1 MAEEENLPATE
12 TVGGF
17 SAATGSVAERLDE
30 NEAERA
36 ELDASGLRDS
46 GCTAEN
52 SCVRVEGPMEVEI
65 IGRDQTNNGS
75 EGYLDNCKVI
85 EENNTGRE
93 IEESNTEGMEA
104 HLEDSSEEGS
114 LDDEDETSGSDKD
127 EGSTEALSDEE
138 VQKLVDQLLQAES
151 EAAEAQEAL
160 EEESL
165 ERLKQEVRAELAETV
180 SEDGLDAAVSE
191 EMAVFTEDWENTL
204 ASLED
209 QSALLQERLEDA
221 GISLPDIFKWIEKQ
235 ASEGCTTE
243 AWKKR
248 VHWAGIQMPQDF
260 VEALTKAEEDLDYQR
275 PVQRRRGRLVE
286 EGASGFLK
294 RKVPTKD
301 LQTAELAPD
310 TDSGLDGGWCVLDDV
325 FTTNLNTGCRG
336 LTSSKEW
343 VAVYA
348 ASTPEQAA
356 RMGLNLPGV
365 DKVEEIGDISESQGP
380 AYAIALEEESAH
392 GLTEQQK
399 RSLKRVREED
409 DVKRSRWLNKN
420 ISWKRRQTEHISK
433 KARKDRST
441 WAKSNISNSKDPVA
455 GTSAAITEIGC
466 AFVEQFVSLRSEF
479 PVVSNKI
486 SACETDSALKL
497 SKDRDIIVLSDDEGG
512 INGDFEMRKSTESST
527 SKKKSIS
534 RKDSSIHLMDE
545 TQFSIVT
552 ENKEECRLP
561 SMPVDSAAVDGEKVR
576 EIEETPKLLWASSGY
591 RHRKKIKTAVIDTDS
606 DRDDNG
612 STIKTTD
619 LECADTLPFPDETK
633 DLSGHF
639 KGPHAERNE
648 ARETEV
654 ASFKSS
660 RKRLRQ
666 GKRGYEC
673 TICLK
678 GVAKSQVSRHP
689 ILEVIACK
697 TCKCAYESAPFSKDE
712 DGSECECRWCGEG
725 GELVCCDFCDKAFC
739 EQCISRNVGEDKL
752 KEILQIDWKC
762 LFCDA
767 SPLISFARKLRE
779 AESEGSDSQQ
789 AESDDDL
796 SDAKGADMI
805 QHRKVSRRRN
815 IRKVM
820 DDEELSE
827 QTKIKILLEKERQDR
842 LQKWYESAKENNSSK
857 MSKNLHATAVN
868 QTRNSDEQHQFCDAD
883 CKMKGCIVNGARAP
897 TEEIVRI
904 PPSISKSLRPHQL
917 SGVRFMWENCIESV
931 TKVKSG
937 DSGLGCILAHSM
949 GLGKTLQV
957 IAFLYTILKHKDLGL
972 KTVLI
977 VVPVNVL
984 HNWRSEFL
992 KWQPIEVDP
1001 ISVFMLDDVGRN
1013 NFKRAKLLNR
1023 WQKLGGV
1030 MLIGYTAFRLLSLGK
1045 HVRDKLTRDMF
1056 CDSLQNPGPDIL
1068 VCDEAHM
1075 IKNSKT
1081 DVTQVLKQVRTQR
1094 RIALTGS
1101 PLQNNL
1107 MEYYCM
1113 VDFVRE
1119 GFLGR
1124 ANDFRNRFQNPIENG
1139 QHADSTIQDVKTM
1152 KQRAHVL
1159 HQQLKGFVQRKD
1171 TTVLK
1176 DELPS
1181 KSVWV
1186 ISVRLSELQRRL
1198 YTRFL
1203 EAHGCFKADGKIR
1216 RSFLFYAYHSLAKIW
1231 NHPDLL
1237 WLAKEEKDAQGLD
1250 DGLED
1255 FIVDTD
1261 EENSSEDNNFDR
1273 TDGSGKGKTRT
1284 SNHKKIRGVDE
1295 MHEIEVPEWWK
1306 DILDGNDREVVDHS
1320 GKMMLLLRL
1329 LSMSSACGDKVLVF
1343 SQSLHTL
1350 DLIETFLEHFPCD
1363 GRDERWKRGREW
1375 YRLDGQ
1381 TSAAL
1386 RQKIVERFNDV
1397 TNVNIQCVLIST
1409 RAGSLGINLPA
1420 ANRVIIVDGS
1430 WNPTHDL
1437 QALFRVWR
1445 FGQTKP
1451 VYAYRLLAYGT
1462 MEEKI
1467 YNRQLTKEGL
1477 AARVL
1482 DEHQVGRHLN
1492 EKDLEFLFTLDDD
1505 PDADL
1510 YFENSIKSEG
1520 MKNEATITSVCP
1532 GPDQI
1537 EVASSSDLLVN
1548 ASAHLAPSGKHLLGF
1563 ATPGDA
1569 PPRDEFMA
1577 MLLLEFRPRWIVKY
1591 HEHEPLLEDLEDE
1604 KLTKEEQIQAWEA
1617 FKRGHEVDTA
1627 EGQTHPVGPYL
1638 QIDGQP
1644 GGAIPLTYFDGGLPF
1659 LQTKS
1664 SPCDATKHVRLLH
1677 SLNIKMHAQ
1686 TFCNDCLQNIGWEDL
1701 VKKKKNCSM
1710 KMESRI

>member
-455 GTSAAITEIGC
+455 
-466 AFVEQFVSLRSEF
+466 
-479 PVVSNKI
+479 
-486 SACETDSALKL
+486 
-497 SKDRDIIVLSDDEGG
+497 
-512 INGDFEMRKSTESST
+512 
-527 SKKKSIS
+527 
-534 RKDSSIHLMDE
+534 
-545 TQFSIVT
+545 
-552 ENKEECRLP
+552 
-561 SMPVDSAAVDGEKVR
+561 DGEKVR

-697 TCKCAYESAPFSKDE
+697 TCQ
-712 DGSECECRWCGEG
+712 
-725 GELVCCDFCDKAFC
+725 VC
-739 EQCISRNVGEDKL
+739 I
-752 KEILQIDWKC
+752 
-762 LFCDA
+762 
-767 SPLISFARKLRE
+767 
-779 AESEGSDSQQ
+779 
-789 AESDDDL
+789 
-796 SDAKGADMI
+796 
-805 QHRKVSRRRN
+805 
-815 IRKVM
+815 
-820 DDEELSE
+820 
-827 QTKIKILLEKERQDR
+827 
-842 LQKWYESAKENNSSK
+842 
-857 MSKNLHATAVN
+857 
-868 QTRNSDEQHQFCDAD
+868 
-883 CKMKGCIVNGARAP
+883 
-897 TEEIVRI
+897 
-904 PPSISKSLRPHQL
+904 
-917 SGVRFMWENCIESV
+917 
-931 TKVKSG
+931 
-937 DSGLGCILAHSM
+937 
-949 GLGKTLQV
+949 
-957 IAFLYTILKHKDLGL
+957 
-972 KTVLI
+972 
-977 VVPVNVL
+977 
-984 HNWRSEFL
+984 
-992 KWQPIEVDP
+992 
-1001 ISVFMLDDVGRN
+1001 
-1013 NFKRAKLLNR
+1013 
-1023 WQKLGGV
+1023 
-1030 MLIGYTAFRLLSLGK
+1030 
-1045 HVRDKLTRDMF
+1045 
-1056 CDSLQNPGPDIL
+1056 
-1068 VCDEAHM
+1068 
-1075 IKNSKT
+1075 
-1081 DVTQVLKQVRTQR
+1081 
-1094 RIALTGS
+1094 
-1101 PLQNNL
+1101 
-1107 MEYYCM
+1107 
-1113 VDFVRE
+1113 
-1119 GFLGR
+1119 
-1124 ANDFRNRFQNPIENG
+1124 
-1139 QHADSTIQDVKTM
+1139 
-1152 KQRAHVL
+1152 
-1159 HQQLKGFVQRKD
+1159 
-1171 TTVLK
+1171 
-1176 DELPS
+1176 
-1181 KSVWV
+1181 
-1186 ISVRLSELQRRL
+1186 
-1198 YTRFL
+1198 
-1203 EAHGCFKADGKIR
+1203 
-1216 RSFLFYAYHSLAKIW
+1216 
-1231 NHPDLL
+1231 
-1237 WLAKEEKDAQGLD
+1237 
-1250 DGLED
+1250 
-1255 FIVDTD
+1255 
-1261 EENSSEDNNFDR
+1261 
-1273 TDGSGKGKTRT
+1273 
-1284 SNHKKIRGVDE
+1284 
-1295 MHEIEVPEWWK
+1295 
-1306 DILDGNDREVVDHS
+1306 
-1320 GKMMLLLRL
+1320 
-1329 LSMSSACGDKVLVF
+1329 
-1343 SQSLHTL
+1343 
-1350 DLIETFLEHFPCD
+1350 
-1363 GRDERWKRGREW
+1363 
-1375 YRLDGQ
+1375 
-1381 TSAAL
+1381 
-1386 RQKIVERFNDV
+1386 
-1397 TNVNIQCVLIST
+1397 
-1409 RAGSLGINLPA
+1409 
-1420 ANRVIIVDGS
+1420 
-1430 WNPTHDL
+1430 
-1437 QALFRVWR
+1437 
-1445 FGQTKP
+1445 
-1451 VYAYRLLAYGT
+1451 
-1462 MEEKI
+1462 
-1467 YNRQLTKEGL
+1467 
-1477 AARVL
+1477 
-1482 DEHQVGRHLN
+1482 
-1492 EKDLEFLFTLDDD
+1492 
-1505 PDADL
+1505 
-1510 YFENSIKSEG
+1510 
-1520 MKNEATITSVCP
+1520 
-1532 GPDQI
+1532 
-1537 EVASSSDLLVN
+1537 
-1548 ASAHLAPSGKHLLGF
+1548 
-1563 ATPGDA
+1563 
-1569 PPRDEFMA
+1569 
-1577 MLLLEFRPRWIVKY
+1577 
-1591 HEHEPLLEDLEDE
+1591 
-1604 KLTKEEQIQAWEA
+1604 
-1617 FKRGHEVDTA
+1617 
-1627 EGQTHPVGPYL
+1627 
-1638 QIDGQP
+1638 
-1644 GGAIPLTYFDGGLPF
+1644 
-1659 LQTKS
+1659 
-1664 SPCDATKHVRLLH
+1664 
-1677 SLNIKMHAQ
+1677 
-1686 TFCNDCLQNIGWEDL
+1686 
-1701 VKKKKNCSM
+1701 
-1710 KMESRI
+1710 